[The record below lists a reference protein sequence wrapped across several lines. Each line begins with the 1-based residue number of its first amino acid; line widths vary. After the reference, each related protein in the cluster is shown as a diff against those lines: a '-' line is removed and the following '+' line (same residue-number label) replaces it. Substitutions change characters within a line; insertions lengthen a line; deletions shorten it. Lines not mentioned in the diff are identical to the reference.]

1 MYRMQRQGWFRYL
14 EFILLDSLIL
24 SLIFGFSYAVYNK
37 VPFFPPS
44 RDVAGLAI
52 LILLFIFSESIMLKV
67 HNNLQGRDTLKE
79 FFVCLEEVGVLVILL
94 VFFYYVARSDFFQ
107 SRRLI
112 QFFAIFGFV
121 AVFAAHEIWKFLIRH
136 VFKSRMFNKLLLI
149 VTDTDS
155 FDAVMRKIR
164 LYGEDRYSIVGMVL
178 TDTDEYFGKQYEGI
192 RVLARKD
199 SLAEDIQDRWVDDV
213 FIFTRPD
220 DGLSEKTMAELSAM
234 GITTHSYINL
244 KIERK
249 AELFVEKFCGTMV
262 VTENIRRAS
271 IWGLIVKRTMDIVGA
286 IIGLVF
292 TALITIIVGP
302 MIFFADPGP
311 IFFSQVRIGQN
322 GKKFLMFKF
331 RSMYKDAEERKK
343 QLMEKNEIKG
353 NMFKMEND
361 PRIIGSGPDGT
372 RHGIGWFIRKTSID
386 EFPQFWN
393 ILIGEMSLVGT
404 RPPTVDEWE
413 HYELHHRARMSFRP
427 GLTGMWQVS
436 GRSDITDFETVVNL
450 DMEYIDN
457 WSILEDIRI
466 ILKTVGMIFTGS
478 GAK

>member
-107 SRRLI
+107 ARRLI
-112 QFFAIFGFV
+112 QFFSIFGFI
-121 AVFAAHEIWKFLIRH
+121 AIFAFHEIWKFLVRH

-149 VTDTDS
+149 VTDTAS

-199 SLAEDIQDRWVDDV
+199 TLAEDIQDRWVDDV

-220 DGLSEKTMAELSAM
+220 DGLSEKTMAELS
-234 GITTHSYINL
+234 
-244 KIERK
+244 
-249 AELFVEKFCGTMV
+249 
-262 VTENIRRAS
+262 
-271 IWGLIVKRTMDIVGA
+271 
-286 IIGLVF
+286 
-292 TALITIIVGP
+292 ALITIIVGP

>member
-107 SRRLI
+107 ARRLI

-149 VTDTDS
+149 VTDTAS

-192 RVLARKD
+192 ILHAGIVLHAGIIFHPG
-199 SLAEDIQDRWVDDV
+199 SL
-213 FIFTRPD
+213 
-220 DGLSEKTMAELSAM
+220 LS
-234 GITTHSYINL
+234 
-244 KIERK
+244 
-249 AELFVEKFCGTMV
+249 
-262 VTENIRRAS
+262 
-271 IWGLIVKRTMDIVGA
+271 
-286 IIGLVF
+286 
-292 TALITIIVGP
+292 
-302 MIFFADPGP
+302 
-311 IFFSQVRIGQN
+311 
-322 GKKFLMFKF
+322 
-331 RSMYKDAEERKK
+331 
-343 QLMEKNEIKG
+343 
-353 NMFKMEND
+353 
-361 PRIIGSGPDGT
+361 
-372 RHGIGWFIRKTSID
+372 
-386 EFPQFWN
+386 
-393 ILIGEMSLVGT
+393 
-404 RPPTVDEWE
+404 
-413 HYELHHRARMSFRP
+413 
-427 GLTGMWQVS
+427 TGYS
-436 GRSDITDFETVVNL
+436 
-450 DMEYIDN
+450 
-457 WSILEDIRI
+457 
-466 ILKTVGMIFTGS
+466 
-478 GAK
+478 

>member
-94 VFFYYVARSDFFQ
+94 VFFYYVARNDFFQ

-112 QFFAIFGFV
+112 QFFSIFGFI
-121 AVFAAHEIWKFLIRH
+121 AIFAFHEIWKFLIRH

-149 VTDTDS
+149 VTDTAS

-199 SLAEDIQDRWVDDV
+199 TLAEDIQDRWVDDV

-220 DGLSEKTMAELSAM
+220 DGLPEKTMAELSAM

-244 KIERK
+244 KIERQ

-331 RSMYKDAEERKK
+331 RSMTVQEESEEKK
-343 QLMEKNEIKG
+343 GWTTK
-353 NMFKMEND
+353 ND
-361 PRIIGSGPDGT
+361 PRVTKVGKV
-372 RHGIGWFIRKTSID
+372 IRKTSID
-386 EFPQFWN
+386 ELPQLFNVLRGDMSLIGPRPERPQYVEKFREEIPRYMVKHQVRPGMTGWAQVN
-393 ILIGEMSLVGT
+393 GYRGNTSIRKRIEYDIYYIEHWSVAFDIKILIL
-404 RPPTVDEWE
+404 TVFKGFINRNA
-413 HYELHHRARMSFRP
+413 Y
-427 GLTGMWQVS
+427 
-436 GRSDITDFETVVNL
+436 
-450 DMEYIDN
+450 
-457 WSILEDIRI
+457 
-466 ILKTVGMIFTGS
+466 
-478 GAK
+478 

>member
-1 MYRMQRQGWFRYL
+1 MYSMQRQGWFRYL
-14 EFILLDSLIL
+14 ELIILDSLIL
-24 SLIFGFSYAVYNK
+24 GLVFGFSYAVYFD
-37 VPFFPPS
+37 VPVLPPT
-44 RDVAGLAI
+44 RDVIGIDI
-52 LILLFIFSESIMLKV
+52 LILLLIFFESIVFKV

-79 FFVCLEEVGVLVILL
+79 LFICFEEMVLLILML
-94 VFFYYVARSDFFQ
+94 VFFYFVARDDLSKA
-107 SRRLI
+107 RRMI
-112 QFFAIFGFV
+112 QFFGIFGFIG
-121 AVFAAHEIWKFLIRH
+121 VFVAHEIWKFMVRH

-149 VTDTDS
+149 VTDTAS
-155 FDAVMRKIR
+155 FNAVMRKINV
-164 LYGEDRYSIVGMVL
+164 YGEDRYSIVGMVL
-178 TDTDEYFGKQYEGI
+178 TDTDKYFGKEYEGI

-199 SLAEDIQDRWVDDV
+199 TLAEDIQDRWVDDV

-220 DGLSEKTMAELSAM
+220 DGLPEKTMAELSAM
-234 GITTHSYINL
+234 GITTHTYINMQ
-244 KIERK
+244 IERS

-262 VTENIRRAS
+262 VTENIRRANVA
-271 IWGLIVKRTMDIVGA
+271 GLMAKRAMDIVGA
-286 IIGLVF
+286 IVGLAI
-292 TALITIIVGP
+292 TAVLTLIIGP
-302 MIFFADPGP
+302 MIYFSDPGP
-311 IFFSQVRIGQN
+311 IFFSQVRIGRN

-343 QLMEKNEIKG
+343 ALMEKNEIKG

-372 RHGIGWFIRKTSID
+372 RHGVGWFIRKTSID

-457 WSILEDIRI
+457 WNILEDIRI
-466 ILKTVGMIFTGS
+466 ILKTVAMVFTGS

>member
-1 MYRMQRQGWFRYL
+1 
-14 EFILLDSLIL
+14 
-24 SLIFGFSYAVYNK
+24 
-37 VPFFPPS
+37 
-44 RDVAGLAI
+44 
-52 LILLFIFSESIMLKV
+52 
-67 HNNLQGRDTLKE
+67 
-79 FFVCLEEVGVLVILL
+79 
-94 VFFYYVARSDFFQ
+94 
-107 SRRLI
+107 
-112 QFFAIFGFV
+112 
-121 AVFAAHEIWKFLIRH
+121 
-136 VFKSRMFNKLLLI
+136 MFNKLLLI

-199 SLAEDIQDRWVDDV
+199 TLAEDIQDRWVDDV

-244 KIERK
+244 KIERQ

-271 IWGLIVKRTMDIVGA
+271 IWGLIIKRAMDIVGA
-286 IIGLVF
+286 IVGLVF

>member
-1 MYRMQRQGWFRYL
+1 
-14 EFILLDSLIL
+14 
-24 SLIFGFSYAVYNK
+24 
-37 VPFFPPS
+37 
-44 RDVAGLAI
+44 
-52 LILLFIFSESIMLKV
+52 
-67 HNNLQGRDTLKE
+67 
-79 FFVCLEEVGVLVILL
+79 
-94 VFFYYVARSDFFQ
+94 
-107 SRRLI
+107 
-112 QFFAIFGFV
+112 
-121 AVFAAHEIWKFLIRH
+121 
-136 VFKSRMFNKLLLI
+136 
-149 VTDTDS
+149 
-155 FDAVMRKIR
+155 
-164 LYGEDRYSIVGMVL
+164 
-178 TDTDEYFGKQYEGI
+178 
-192 RVLARKD
+192 
-199 SLAEDIQDRWVDDV
+199 
-213 FIFTRPD
+213 
-220 DGLSEKTMAELSAM
+220 MAELSAM

-361 PRIIGSGPDGT
+361 PRIIGSGPDVT

>member
-1 MYRMQRQGWFRYL
+1 MR
-14 EFILLDSLIL
+14 I
-24 SLIFGFSYAVYNK
+24 
-37 VPFFPPS
+37 P
-44 RDVAGLAI
+44 
-52 LILLFIFSESIMLKV
+52 
-67 HNNLQGRDTLKE
+67 
-79 FFVCLEEVGVLVILL
+79 
-94 VFFYYVARSDFFQ
+94 
-107 SRRLI
+107 
-112 QFFAIFGFV
+112 
-121 AVFAAHEIWKFLIRH
+121 IR
-136 VFKSRMFNKLLLI
+136 
-149 VTDTDS
+149 
-155 FDAVMRKIR
+155 
-164 LYGEDRYSIVGMVL
+164 
-178 TDTDEYFGKQYEGI
+178 
-192 RVLARKD
+192 
-199 SLAEDIQDRWVDDV
+199 
-213 FIFTRPD
+213 
-220 DGLSEKTMAELSAM
+220 EKTMAAA
-234 GITTHSYINL
+234 HP
-244 KIERK
+244 ERM
-249 AELFVEKFCGTMV
+249 AGNEAF
-262 VTENIRRAS
+262 R
-271 IWGLIVKRTMDIVGA
+271 
-286 IIGLVF
+286 
-292 TALITIIVGP
+292 
-302 MIFFADPGP
+302 
-311 IFFSQVRIGQN
+311 FSFPWRQ
-322 GKKFLMFKF
+322 
-331 RSMYKDAEERKK
+331 RKK

>member
-24 SLIFGFSYAVYNK
+24 SLIFGFSYSVYNK

-52 LILLFIFSESIMLKV
+52 IILLFIFSESNMLKV

-107 SRRLI
+107 ARRLI
-112 QFFAIFGFV
+112 QFFSIFGFI
-121 AVFAAHEIWKFLIRH
+121 AIFAFHEIWKFLVRH

-149 VTDTDS
+149 VTDTAS

-164 LYGEDRYSIVGMVL
+164 LYGEDRYSIVG
-178 TDTDEYFGKQYEGI
+178 
-192 RVLARKD
+192 
-199 SLAEDIQDRWVDDV
+199 RWVDDV

-244 KIERK
+244 KIERQ

-271 IWGLIVKRTMDIVGA
+271 IWGLIIKRAMDIVGA
-286 IIGLVF
+286 IVGLVF

>member
-1 MYRMQRQGWFRYL
+1 MYSMQRQGWFRYL
-14 EFILLDSLIL
+14 EFIILDSLIL
-24 SLIFGFSYAVYNK
+24 ALVFGFSYATYFK

-44 RDVAGLAI
+44 RDVIGISINI
-52 LILLFIFSESIMLKV
+52 LTLIFFESIVFRV
-67 HNNLQGRDTLKE
+67 HHNLLGRDTLKE
-79 FFVCLEEVGVLVILL
+79 FFICLEEIALL
-94 VFFYYVARSDFFQ
+94 VVMLVFYYFAARDDLDQ
-107 SRRLI
+107 TRRVI
-112 QFFAIFGFV
+112 QFFAVFGFI
-121 AVFAAHEIWKFLIRH
+121 AVFAFHEFWKFLLRH
-136 VFKSRMFNKLLLI
+136 VFKIRMFNKLLLI
-149 VTDTDS
+149 VTDTSS

-178 TDTDEYFGKQYEGI
+178 TDTDEYFGKEYEGV
-192 RVLARKD
+192 RVLARKN

-220 DGLSEKTMAELSAM
+220 DGLPEKTMAELSAM
-234 GITTHSYINL
+234 GITTHTYINMQ
-244 KIERK
+244 IERS

-262 VTENIRRAS
+262 VTENIRRANVA
-271 IWGLIVKRTMDIVGA
+271 GLMVKRAMDILGA
-286 IIGLVF
+286 IVGLFF
-292 TALITIIVGP
+292 TAIITIIIGP
-302 MIFFADPGP
+302 MIFIADPGP

-457 WSILEDIRI
+457 WTILEDIRI
-466 ILKTVGMIFTGS
+466 ILKTVAMIFTGS